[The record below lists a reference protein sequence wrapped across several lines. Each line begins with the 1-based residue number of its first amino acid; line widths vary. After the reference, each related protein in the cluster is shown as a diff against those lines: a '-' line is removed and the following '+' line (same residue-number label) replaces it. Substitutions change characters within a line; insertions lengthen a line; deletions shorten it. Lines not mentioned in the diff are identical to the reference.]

1 MNAIRILS
9 RTMRYKTKLML
20 CYLCSILLPI
30 LFGLIYLYNTMV
42 ANAGQPLLN
51 TIYQRMEQERS
62 GVEKTVEDIQKS
74 AHLLSTQTDINRFFI
89 RNYYDPVELIK
100 TMNYQIMPTLSWYDA
115 NSKFGQQF
123 RFITQN
129 TYLPENE
136 FWEQAARYT
145 KEIWYQNAV
154 KKSSSGSYYSE
165 AWHPSRDYLYTPHKN
180 NQVYTWF
187 YPLLSSGA
195 GNLTLLEVSIDA
207 EHIFEGINEAP
218 IAESGFLFTCY
229 KDRLIYSGGLQVD
242 LAEWFQSE
250 QGRGLIN
257 RKSETKE
264 TIYLDGKSYYLSTL
278 WIKNLDTVLGCI
290 VPQEEIEAP
299 ARAARNGFAAVSMGI
314 ILAVLL
320 ISYIVATFLL
330 QRIQRMLAAVKTIQ
344 KGNFDVRIPLYGEDE
359 IDELAQE
366 INIMAGKIDELINTV
381 YLSENLQK
389 ESQLAALQSQINP
402 HFLFNTLE
410 TMKMAAELGETERL
424 KTGLTS
430 LGGLMRYT
438 LSAAKNPVDLDIEL
452 RNLSYYMNI
461 QNMLLD
467 DRIRFRVDI
476 PEDLQKKVRILPL
489 TLQPIL
495 ENSIQHGFKRRI
507 GILEIILTLEQS
519 DSGIVLSVS
528 DNGTGIT
535 DKALKNLLVE
545 LNKDQQPQNTKAQGG
560 IGLWNVNRRLV
571 LTFGTA
577 SALQITQNPM
587 GGVITRIF
595 LPKEN
600 TSTKEE
606 NQCTDF

>member
-1 MNAIRILS
+1 MNAIRTLS
-9 RTMRYKTKLML
+9 RRMRYKTKLML

-42 ANAGQPLLN
+42 SNAGQPLLN

-62 GVEKTVEDIQKS
+62 GVEKTVEDMQKS

-145 KEIWYQNAV
+145 GEAWYQNAV
-154 KKSSSGSYYSE
+154 KKSSGGYYRE
-165 AWHPSRDYLYTPHKN
+165 AWHPSRDYLYTSHKN
-180 NQVYTWF
+180 NLVYTWF

-229 KDRLIYSGGLQVD
+229 NDKLIYTGGLQAD
-242 LAEWFQSE
+242 LAKWLQSE
-250 QGRGLIN
+250 QGRRLIN
-257 RKSETKE
+257 ETEIKE
-264 TIYLDGKSYYLSTL
+264 TIYMNGKSYYLSTL
-278 WIKNLDTVLGCI
+278 RIKNLDTVLGCI
-290 VPQEEIEAP
+290 VPQEEIDAP
-299 ARAARNGFAAVSMGI
+299 ARAARNGFAAVSLGI
-314 ILAVLL
+314 ILAILL
-320 ISYIVATFLL
+320 ISYVVATFLL
-330 QRIQRMLAAVKTIQ
+330 QRIQRILAAVKTIQ
-344 KGNFDVRIPLYGEDE
+344 KGNFDIRIPLYGEDE

-438 LSAAKNPVDLDIEL
+438 LSAAKNPVSLDIEL

-507 GILEIILTLEQS
+507 GILEIMLTFEQS
-519 DSGIVLSVS
+519 EAGTLLTVS
-528 DNGTGIT
+528 DNGSGIT
-535 DKALKNLLVE
+535 EKTLINLLAE
-545 LNKDQQPQNTKAQGG
+545 LKRDQQPQNTRARGG
-560 IGLWNVNRRLV
+560 IGLWNVNRRLI
-571 LTFGTA
+571 LTFGES

-595 LPKEN
+595 LPKDN
-600 TSTKEE
+600 ISIEE
-606 NQCTDF
+606 ESQCTDC

>member
-145 KEIWYQNAV
+145 KETWYQNAV

-366 INIMAGKIDELINTV
+366 INVMAGKIDELINTV

-438 LSAAKNPVDLDIEL
+438 LSAANNPVDLDIEL

-535 DKALKNLLVE
+535 DKALKNLLAE